1 MKFVVDAQLPPALV
15 RALRDAGHDA
25 SHVAD
30 LGLLM
35 APDKVIW
42 QEARRQNATIITKD
56 DDFAVGGAARFGA
69 PAPSVVWL
77 RLGNSS
83 QKLLLSAFMPMLA
96 NVITLLES
104 GELLVEIRGQESR

>member
-1 MKFVVDAQLPPALV
+1 LKFVIDAQLPPALV

-30 LGLLM
+30 LGLVS

-42 QEARRQNATIITKD
+42 QEARRRNAVIITKD
-56 DDFAVGGAARFGA
+56 EDFAVGGAARFGS
-69 PAPSVVWL
+69 PAPSVIWL

-83 QKLLLSAFMPMLA
+83 QKVLLGTFVPMLSS
-96 NVITLLES
+96 VITLIEA
-104 GELLVEIRGQESR
+104 GELLVEIRGPESQ